1 MPRPAS
7 SLSSTIQPL
16 DPHLTISSQV
26 PGSVVHENTQ
36 GLPPDNL
43 SPPRPHTLPNTIPN
57 TLPHATEYAT
67 TLRCKRAW
75 EQLVAQE
82 TLCTLAVR
90 HSKGHVKGNLNCSKH
105 SPIVLAGVCLLCN
118 GVGDVSVIGL
128 LPGAA
133 HSMDIQRGDLVCQLG
148 VVPKCGGEVNMYDL
162 RRMRMQEWP
171 AEILAAAKERNAS
184 FRLLTLRYSGNKE
197 TMSQVDLARVDFSKL
212 KEDYNDPVCRAKA
225 CGAICDAARIGNAHF
240 LRLLLQETRSADLPL
255 DLVATADGEMP
266 LLIASSIGHSKC
278 VRCLLDFG
286 ADISTTNADG
296 KAALYFAAVGAP
308 RS

>member
-1 MPRPAS
+1 
-7 SLSSTIQPL
+7 
-16 DPHLTISSQV
+16 
-26 PGSVVHENTQ
+26 
-36 GLPPDNL
+36 
-43 SPPRPHTLPNTIPN
+43 
-57 TLPHATEYAT
+57 
-67 TLRCKRAW
+67 
-75 EQLVAQE
+75 
-82 TLCTLAVR
+82 
-90 HSKGHVKGNLNCSKH
+90 
-105 SPIVLAGVCLLCN
+105 
-118 GVGDVSVIGL
+118 
-128 LPGAA
+128 
-133 HSMDIQRGDLVCQLG
+133 MDIQRGDLVCQLG

-212 KEDYNDPVCRAKA
+212 KEDHNDPVCRAKA

-240 LRLLLQETRSADLPL
+240 LRLLLQETRSAELPL